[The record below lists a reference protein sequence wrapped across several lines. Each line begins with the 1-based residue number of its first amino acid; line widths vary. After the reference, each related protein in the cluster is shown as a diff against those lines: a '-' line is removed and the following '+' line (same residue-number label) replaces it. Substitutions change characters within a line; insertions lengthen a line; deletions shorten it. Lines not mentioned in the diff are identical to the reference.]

1 MMMLPSFPKFVILT
15 QFSSEHIALRKPT
28 TAICFIYG
36 FRPDSLSVEWLKDW
50 QPIHSGVVTSPSV
63 ENNGT
68 FSTSSRLTV
77 TAREGK
83 SDSVYTCKVT
93 HQPSHTITVKNI
105 TNFLA
110 NVHLWELWGT
120 LG

>member
-1 MMMLPSFPKFVILT
+1 DVTLIS
-15 QFSSEHIALRKPT
+15 QFSPEDIAMQNPT

-36 FRPDSLSVEWLKDW
+36 FRPDSLRVDWLKDW
-50 QPIHSGVVTSPSV
+50 QPIHSDVVTSPSV

-77 TAREGK
+77 PAREGK

-93 HQPSHTITVKNI
+93 HEPTHTIIVKNI
-105 TNFLA
+105 TNCPGRR
-110 NVHLWELWGT
+110 HST
-120 LG
+120 S

>member
-1 MMMLPSFPKFVILT
+1 KWNLVVASLPPVVILT
-15 QFSSEHIALRKPT
+15 QFSPEDIAMRKPT

-36 FRPDSLSVEWLKDW
+36 FRPDSLRVEWLKDW

-93 HQPSHTITVKNI
+93 HQPSHIITVKNI
-105 TNFLA
+105 TKYP
-110 NVHLWELWGT
+110 GRRYST
-120 LG
+120 S

>member
-1 MMMLPSFPKFVILT
+1 KSFQLKVLFRVECLPSPLPPVVILT
-15 QFSSEHIALRKPT
+15 QFSPEDIAMHKPT

-36 FRPDSLSVEWLKDW
+36 FRPDSLRVEWLKDW

-63 ENNGT
+63 ENNGK

-93 HQPSHTITVKNI
+93 HQPSHTIHCQEHHQVPR
-105 TNFLA
+105 
-110 NVHLWELWGT
+110 
-120 LG
+120 